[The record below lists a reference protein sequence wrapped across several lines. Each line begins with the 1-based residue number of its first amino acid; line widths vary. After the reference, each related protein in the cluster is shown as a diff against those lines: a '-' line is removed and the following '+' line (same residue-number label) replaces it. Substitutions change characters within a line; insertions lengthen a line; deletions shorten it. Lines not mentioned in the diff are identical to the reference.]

1 MSPESPYWHFYRGE
15 MRQAYKELLK
25 CRQIAAQASRDLYR
39 MYSFRAGDRRT
50 RRTKRYLLQALTIT
64 TILVLSWTIPA
75 IPGNLVLISLSNM
88 TLSDYYIP
96 TLVVMV
102 LSMYLFFIIIT
113 LVERIGR
120 RSIVLTGM
128 AVMAF
133 ILLVNML
140 SARAYL
146 WGFSR
151 WDLGIPQALM
161 LPYGALF
168 TLIQLYTAEVAC
180 SFGSGPYSAL
190 LLLSICCLFTVYLLS
205 IR

>member
-1 MSPESPYWHFYRGE
+1 
-15 MRQAYKELLK
+15 
-25 CRQIAAQASRDLYR
+25 
-39 MYSFRAGDRRT
+39 
-50 RRTKRYLLQALTIT
+50 
-64 TILVLSWTIPA
+64 
-75 IPGNLVLISLSNM
+75 M

-96 TLVVMV
+96 TLVVTV
-102 LSMYLFFIIIT
+102 LSMNLFFIIIT

-120 RSIVLTGM
+120 RSIVLMGM
-128 AVMAF
+128 AVMTF

-146 WGFSR
+146 WGFGR

-180 SFGSGPYSAL
+180 SFGSGLYSAL
-190 LLLSICCLFTVYLLS
+190 LLLSIFCLFAVYLPSICCLSAVYLLT
-205 IR
+205 RL